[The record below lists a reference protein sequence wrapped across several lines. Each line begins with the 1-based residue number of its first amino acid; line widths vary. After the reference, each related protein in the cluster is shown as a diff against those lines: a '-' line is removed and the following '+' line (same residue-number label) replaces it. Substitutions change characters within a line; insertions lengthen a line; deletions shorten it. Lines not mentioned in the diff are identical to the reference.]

1 MYPRQQWF
9 CRRAY
14 TSNLNSAGTGSG
26 TDSAT
31 SSAANHEQCSG
42 HFKHH
47 GKFFHKHVHP
57 GG

>member
-1 MYPRQQWF
+1 MYSRQQWF

-14 TSNLNSAGTGSG
+14 ASNLNSAGT
-26 TDSAT
+26 DSAT
-31 SSAANHEQCSG
+31 GSAANHEQCSG
-42 HFKHH
+42 DFKHH